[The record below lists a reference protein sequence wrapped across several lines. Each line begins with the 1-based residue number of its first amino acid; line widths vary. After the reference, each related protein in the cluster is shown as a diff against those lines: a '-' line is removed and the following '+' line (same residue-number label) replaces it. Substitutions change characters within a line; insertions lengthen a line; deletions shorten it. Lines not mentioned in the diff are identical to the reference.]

1 MLSNQITRIKQR
13 LSKANTVVVLTGAGV
28 SAESGIPTFRGKD
41 GLWNNYRAEELA
53 TPQAFSRDPR
63 LIWEW
68 YNWRR
73 ELIASKS
80 PNPAHYA
87 IVKLEKRY
95 NDFLLITQ
103 NVDGMHRLAGSR
115 ELLELHGNIWKTRC
129 TKCHEVSDNREIP
142 IEILPKCRSCGGLLR
157 PHIVWFGES
166 LDPADMERSYEIL
179 ERCDVL
185 IVVGTSA
192 VVQPAASF
200 AGIAKRKLGSY
211 LIEVNIEETPN
222 SFMFNEV
229 LLGKASEILT
239 QIVG

>member
-80 PNPAHYA
+80 PNSAHYA

-200 AGIAKRKLGSY
+200 AGIAKRKPGSY